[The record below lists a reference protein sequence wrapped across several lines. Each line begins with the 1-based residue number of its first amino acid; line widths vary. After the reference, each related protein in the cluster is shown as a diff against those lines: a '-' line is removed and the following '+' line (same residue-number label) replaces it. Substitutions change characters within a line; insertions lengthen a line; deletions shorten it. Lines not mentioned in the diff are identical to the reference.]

1 MNNAATYPAE
11 WEVVPLKSLG
21 EIKSGGT
28 PSRNVPAYW
37 NGTIPWVTPTELTGM
52 SEKYL
57 RETQERI
64 TPAGLAASAACLLPA
79 GSLLVTTRATIG
91 SIAIAGLPIT
101 TNQGFKN
108 IVPNAGT
115 NSEFFYYCLQTLV
128 PEMYRRA
135 IGSTFQE
142 ISKKEFERISTP
154 RPQKPEQTAIAGILD
169 TVDEA
174 IRQTAA
180 VIEKLKKIKSG
191 LLHDLLTRGI
201 DEDGQLRDPIRH
213 PEQFKDSP
221 LGKVPKDWE
230 MQILS
235 FCTDIVMGQS
245 PPGNT
250 YNTQRKGLPLING
263 PVEFGDRFPTALQ
276 WTKFPTKL
284 CKVGDIL
291 FCVRGSTTGRMNIAN
306 DIYCIGRGVAAIR
319 GLAGVALTGFVEF
332 FLQRLAQRILEEA
345 RGSGSTFPNISS
357 TRLALTPILRPPL
370 PEQEAIVKAVS
381 SSDDR
386 VRAEESTLRKL
397 TMMKQGMMQDLLTG
411 RVRVPMRGIN

>member
-1 MNNAATYPAE
+1 MNDAVTYPAE

-64 TPAGLAASAACLLPA
+64 TPAGLAASAASLLPA

-91 SIAIAGLPIT
+91 SIAIAGLPVT

-108 IVPNAGT
+108 IVPNAKSDSG
-115 NSEFFYYCLQTLV
+115 FFYYCLQTLV

-142 ISKKEFERISTP
+142 ISKKEFERISAP

-174 IRQTAA
+174 IQQTAA
-180 VIEKLKKIKSG
+180 VIEKLKKIKAG

-201 DEDGQLRDPIRH
+201 DEDGQIRANTPSNNNFQISQLAYINPNVDTSRLH
-213 PEQFKDSP
+213 PQTPVSF
-221 LGKVPKDWE
+221 VPMEDVSEGGHWVHRQTQQ
-230 MQILS
+230 MQHVS
-235 FCTDIVMGQS
+235 TG
-245 PPGNT
+245 
-250 YNTQRKGLPLING
+250 Y
-263 PVEFGDRFPTALQ
+263 TAFQ
-276 WTKFPTKL
+276 E
-284 CKVGDIL
+284 GDIL
-291 FCVRGSTTGRMNIAN
+291 FAKITPCMENGKGIHAIGTINGFGFASTEFHVLRAKGKNSARFVFWQTMNPALRLLAAARMTGSAGQQRVPSSFFDHFAVPYFDPDEQGRIA
-306 DIYCIGRGVAAIR
+306 D
-319 GLAGVALTGFVEF
+319 
-332 FLQRLAQRILEEA
+332 RLDLMEA
-345 RGSGSTFPNISS
+345 R
-357 TRLALTPILRPPL
+357 L
-370 PEQEAIVKAVS
+370 Q
-381 SSDDR
+381 
-386 VRAEESTLRKL
+386 AESATLCKL
-397 TMMKQGMMQDLLTG
+397 TLIKQGLMQDLLTG
-411 RVRVPMRGIN
+411 RVRVPVKTNGKARIQ